1 MSAISLAIT
10 QLFNALTVLF
20 TAFESICQTA
30 NNLATVAEE
39 SSGQYKDQARIQR
52 AMQLSK
58 LEAERRAAQAVDNAA
73 TPAIAP

>member
-20 TAFESICQTA
+20 TAFESICKTA
-30 NNLATVAEE
+30 DNLATVAEE
-39 SSGQYKDQARIQR
+39 SSGQYRDQARINR

-58 LEAERRAAQAVDNAA
+58 LEAERRAAQAVDNA
-73 TPAIAP
+73 TSPP